1 VQNIAAAGRWPT
13 GRAAQHW
20 AMAGARARGEFR
32 HALVM
37 RCGTDL
43 IMRKFKNY
51 PFGEA
56 LELLGSFGVNYEAD
70 YGARPYR

>member
-1 VQNIAAAGRWPT
+1 
-13 GRAAQHW
+13 
-20 AMAGARARGEFR
+20 MAGARARGEFR